1 MKSFTVGAPVRVS
14 DDSSPLHGTA
24 GRIQAVR
31 KNEFYRGRKF
41 LRVELDGQV
50 GLFGFT
56 CEQLALVP
64 QVTLVVKA

>member
-1 MKSFTVGAPVRVS
+1 MKRFIVGAPIKVS
-14 DDSSPLHGTA
+14 DSSSPLHGTA

-31 KNEFYRGRKF
+31 KSEFYRGRKF

-64 QVTLVVKA
+64 QVTSVVSV